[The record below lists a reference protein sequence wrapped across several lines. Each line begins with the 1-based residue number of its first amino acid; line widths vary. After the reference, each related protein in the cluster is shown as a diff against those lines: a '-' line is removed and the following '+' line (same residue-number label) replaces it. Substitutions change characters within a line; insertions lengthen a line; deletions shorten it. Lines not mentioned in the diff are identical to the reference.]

1 MTLYLTDR
9 TPPDEIRRAREAGIV
24 ALKLYPAGAT
34 TNSDAGVTD
43 IRKTYATLEAMQ
55 REGLL
60 LLVHGEVT
68 DADIDLFDREAVFI
82 DRVLQPLRRDFP
94 GLKVVFEHI
103 TTREAA
109 QYVAA
114 GDDHLAATITAHHL
128 LFNRNAIFLGGM
140 RPHYYC
146 LPVLKREE
154 HRLALVAAATSGSP
168 KFFLGTD
175 SAPHAAALKEH
186 AAACAGCYTALSALE
201 LYAAGL
207 RRCRRAGQAGRL
219 CQLPRRRFLRPA
231 AQRRPHHAAP
241 PGLDAAREPA
251 LRRDAAQAAVWR
263 RNAELDTGDRG
274 MIEKQPRIA
283 LLIDADNSPAS
294 KIDVILAELAKVG
307 VTNIRRAYGNWKK
320 DGLKGWEAVLHEYAI
335 RPVQQ
340 FDYSKGKNATDMGM
354 VIEAMDLLYT
364 DQPEAFGI
372 VSSDA
377 DFTPLVMHLK
387 AKGAQVFG
395 FGAKKT
401 PLPFV
406 NACSRFLY
414 LEHLGQ
420 PVAVDEPRDAKA
432 SKTDKPR
439 PKAAAQGGNGV
450 GNGDAAPTRLDSA
463 ALKQDAR
470 LVSLLRNA
478 VESAAGEDGWSALG
492 SVGQQIGNQASFDPR
507 NYGYRKLL
515 DLIEATQLFELD
527 RRGTQFVLRDKKL
540 AKAG

>member
-1 MTLYLTDR
+1 
-9 TPPDEIRRAREAGIV
+9 
-24 ALKLYPAGAT
+24 
-34 TNSDAGVTD
+34 
-43 IRKTYATLEAMQ
+43 
-55 REGLL
+55 
-60 LLVHGEVT
+60 
-68 DADIDLFDREAVFI
+68 
-82 DRVLQPLRRDFP
+82 
-94 GLKVVFEHI
+94 
-103 TTREAA
+103 
-109 QYVAA
+109 
-114 GDDHLAATITAHHL
+114 
-128 LFNRNAIFLGGM
+128 
-140 RPHYYC
+140 
-146 LPVLKREE
+146 
-154 HRLALVAAATSGSP
+154 
-168 KFFLGTD
+168 
-175 SAPHAAALKEH
+175 
-186 AAACAGCYTALSALE
+186 
-201 LYAAGL
+201 
-207 RRCRRAGQAGRL
+207 
-219 CQLPRRRFLRPA
+219 
-231 AQRRPHHAAP
+231 
-241 PGLDAAREPA
+241 
-251 LRRDAAQAAVWR
+251 
-263 RNAELDTGDRG
+263 

-283 LLIDADNSPAS
+283 LLIDADNSPAA

-364 DQPEAFGI
+364 DQPDAYGI
-372 VSSDA
+372 VSSDS

-401 PLPFV
+401 PMPFV

-414 LEHLGQ
+414 LENLGQ
-420 PVAVDEPRDAKA
+420 PAAVDEPRAAKSAGKPKPQA
-432 SKTDKPR
+432 SAK
-439 PKAAAQGGNGV
+439 GSGES
-450 GNGDAAPTRLDSA
+450 APTRLDSA

-527 RRGTQFVLRDKKL
+527 RRGTQFVLRDKRA
-540 AKAG
+540 AKAPGA